1 MDPIDKELPTTTSW
15 IHAPLVNNH
24 ISSEMKRLLLAHSL
38 HRRIVYYLPSKIY
51 SGVLSI
57 DRPNTRVY

>member
-15 IHAPLVNNH
+15 IRALLVNNH
-24 ISSEMKRLLLAHSL
+24 ISSEMKRLLLAHSPY
-38 HRRIVYYLPSKIY
+38 RRIVYYLPSTIY